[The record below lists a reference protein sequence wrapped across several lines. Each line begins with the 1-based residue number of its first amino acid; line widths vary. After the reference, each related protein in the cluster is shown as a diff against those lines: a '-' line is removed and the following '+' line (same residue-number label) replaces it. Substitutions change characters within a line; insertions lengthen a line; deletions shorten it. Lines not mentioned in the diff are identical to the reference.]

1 MRPKK
6 YLHFL
11 LLLVPSL
18 PLSTH
23 IVVGKYLEQVC
34 KETCQKILKG
44 FFPLGGGYPP
54 FPLSFFEHNVCPLRG
69 GGLPPNSG
77 KEKIR

>member
-44 FFPLGGGYPP
+44 FFPLGGGVP
-54 FPLSFFEHNVCPLRG
+54 PLSAKLF
-69 GGLPPNSG
+69 
-77 KEKIR
+77 